1 MSSGQP
7 PATTVSRPPVGVM
20 FERDVP
26 PELLRERVALFE
38 EVGLDD
44 VWVVEDL
51 SFAGGIATAAT
62 ALAATQR
69 LGVGL
74 GILPSMVRNPLFA
87 AMEIAA
93 LSRLYPGR
101 VLPGI
106 GHGMQDWMAAAGAR
120 PDSPLAALEEVLTC
134 VGALLQGESVTF
146 QGRYLHL
153 DGVQLQFPP
162 RERMQLL
169 AGVRGPRS
177 IRLAG
182 ASCDGVILAEPLAPA
197 YVRWAR
203 GLLDAAAVQAG
214 RGRPT
219 IVVYTWLSVGHDAR
233 LAYERVLPMLASIP
247 GGLSEPSV
255 RGSLSTLDFGPELI
269 ALIDRVTSQQ
279 ELAASLRPEWVN
291 ELSVTG
297 TPQVCANAIRR
308 LAEAGADR
316 VVLAPLPDD
325 VDEQVTL
332 LGREVLPL
340 LDSASTSGTG

>member
-1 MSSGQP
+1 VSSSQP
-7 PATTVSRPPVGVM
+7 PVAMANRPPIGVM

-26 PELLRERVALFE
+26 PELLRQRVRLFE

-51 SFAGGIATAAT
+51 CFAGGIATAAT

-74 GILPSMVRNPLFA
+74 GILPAMVRNPLFA

-93 LSRLYPGR
+93 LARLYPGR

-106 GHGMQDWMAAAGAR
+106 GHGMQDWMAIAGAR
-120 PDSPLAALEEVLTC
+120 PESPLAALKEVLTC
-134 VGALLQGESVTF
+134 VSALLHGETVTV

-153 DGVQLQFPP
+153 NGAQLQFPP
-162 RERMQLL
+162 KERIPLL

-182 ASCDGVILAEPLAPA
+182 AACDGVILAEPLSPA

-203 GLLDAAAVQAG
+203 ELLDEAAAQAG

-219 IVVYTWLSVGHDAR
+219 IVVYTWLSVAHDAQV
-233 LAYERVLPMLASIP
+233 AYERVLPMLASIP

-255 RGSLSTLDFGPELI
+255 RGSLSALDFGSELI
-269 ALIDRVTSQQ
+269 ALIDGATSQQ
-279 ELAASLRPEWVN
+279 QLAASLRPEWVG

-297 TPQVCANAIRR
+297 TPQMCANAIRR
-308 LAEAGADR
+308 LANAGADR

-340 LDSASTSGTG
+340 LDLAGASCPG

>member
-1 MSSGQP
+1 MSSSQAE
-7 PATTVSRPPVGVM
+7 ATSVSRPPVGVM

-26 PELLRERVALFE
+26 PELLRDRVRLFE
-38 EVGLDD
+38 DVGLDD

-69 LGVGL
+69 LGVGI

-106 GHGMQDWMAAAGAR
+106 GHGMQDWMATVGAR
-120 PDSPLAALEEVLTC
+120 PDSPLAALDEVLTC
-134 VGALLQGESVTF
+134 VGALLRGESVSIA
-146 QGRYLHL
+146 GRYLRL
-153 DGVQLQFPP
+153 DDAQLQFPP
-162 RERMQLL
+162 RERMRLL

-182 ASCDGVILAEPLAPA
+182 AVCDGVILAEPLSPA

-203 GLLDAAAVQAG
+203 GILDAAAAQAG
-214 RGRPT
+214 RDRPT
-219 IVVYTWLSVGHDAR
+219 VVAYTWLSVAHDAR
-233 LAYERVLPMLASIP
+233 AAYERVLPMLASIP

-255 RGSLSTLDFGPELI
+255 RSSLTALDFGPELI
-269 ALIDRVTSQQ
+269 ALIGSAASQQ
-279 ELAASLRPEWVN
+279 ELAASLRPEWV
-291 ELSVTG
+291 EALSVTG
-297 TPQVCANAIRR
+297 TPRMCANAIQR
-308 LAEAGADR
+308 LAQAGADR

-340 LDSASTSGTG
+340 LGPARPPGTG